1 MDDGACLWSSLTK
14 LSPKNPIA
22 RATTFAGAHFA
33 GALFAG
39 AGCAPAICRNNVH
52 LQFVFCYLQ
61 VHSEHLQFAPLFTDI
76 LLHLFSGNF
85 TNR

>member
-1 MDDGACLWSSLTK
+1 MT
-14 LSPKNPIA
+14 NPQIIINQY

-39 AGCAPAICRNNVH
+39 AGCAPAICRNVH
-52 LQFVFCYLQ
+52 LQIVFCYLQ

-76 LLHLFSGNF
+76 FLDVFSGTF